1 MLPCPSSLKARPP
14 LFPPTGGLAAV
25 IYTDALQTVIMVVG
39 AVILTIKGEGLWA
52 VVGLTPASPLRSG
65 TQVSALRGEVGS
77 HSHEAISWPSLGDG
91 GCQLLF
97 CPCCSAAF
105 LLPAPGQLGSGSEL
119 TKEHRAGR
127 IHPAWGLRVRWGP
140 GRMCRSKIRRP

>member
-1 MLPCPSSLKARPP
+1 M
-14 LFPPTGGLAAV
+14 
-25 IYTDALQTVIMVVG
+25 IYTDALQTIIMVVG

-65 TQVSALRGEVGS
+65 CCPFGTQVSALGGEDGS

-91 GCQLLF
+91 GCLLLF
-97 CPCCSAAF
+97 RPCCSAAF
-105 LLPAPGQLGSGSEL
+105 LSPAPGQLGSGSEL

-127 IHPAWGLRVRWGP
+127 THPAQGLRVRWGP
-140 GRMCRSKIRRP
+140 GRMCRHKIRRPQNCWGIHSNRLE